1 MKEDNDFYEA
11 RLDKIFTKG
20 ALWNHRTFRTIFD
33 PFSSEWNDTNYDKK
47 IQILEKVVASGE
59 DLHELIIDYKQRYN
73 EQNRHDISGSVEYA
87 LIELLKYRL
96 KKKE

>member
-1 MKEDNDFYEA
+1 MEDENNQYEA

-33 PFSSEWNDTNYDKK
+33 PFSSEWSDTTFNKK
-47 IQILEKVVASGE
+47 IEILEKVVAAGE
-59 DLHELIIDYKQRYN
+59 DLHELITDYKQRYD
-73 EQNRHDISGSVEYA
+73 EQNRHDISRSVEYA